1 MSRSGCVRD
10 DSVSIDFR
18 CPERCVA
25 KTNHRGAKRARCIA
39 LPDIIRLAAPELAV
53 IVNDAG
59 IVVLLVMPTH
69 FNVIVNVLGPTAAL
83 SYKQVTLP
91 LALPGCSA
99 DGPV

>member
-1 MSRSGCVRD
+1 M
-10 DSVSIDFR
+10 
-18 CPERCVA
+18 
-25 KTNHRGAKRARCIA
+25 
-39 LPDIIRLAAPELAV
+39 

-59 IVVLLVMPTH
+59 IAVLLVMPTH
-69 FNVIVNVLGPTAAL
+69 FNVIVNVLGPIAAL